1 MFSHVAVLALA
12 AFLLLG
18 EAAPQGP
25 VSVAAPSY
33 THVGATPP
41 PHGYP
46 QIRGVS
52 ISTTQM
58 HAGQRVSGHVETSY
72 NVGYVE
78 ARIDYRNIAL
88 RKDGDGRFS
97 LAYTVP
103 WWLPPWLR
111 HDYTL
116 EIIARSIDGVET
128 MRPIPITIH

>member
-1 MFSHVAVLALA
+1 MFSPIAVLALA
-12 AFLLLG
+12 AVMLLG
-18 EAAPQGP
+18 QAAPSVP
-25 VSVAAPSY
+25 ATVAAPSY

-46 QIRGVS
+46 QIRSMS
-52 ISTTQM
+52 ISTRDM
-58 HAGQRVSGHVETSY
+58 HAGQRVTGHVETSN

-88 RKDGDGRFS
+88 QKIGDGRFT
-97 LAYTVP
+97 LQYTVP

-111 HDYTL
+111 HGYTL
-116 EIIARSIDGVET
+116 QIIARSIDGVET